1 MIWETIAYAALGGAI
16 GGGITTLVIIGIR
29 CILEGWE

>member
-1 MIWETIAYAALGGAI
+1 MTLWETIAYGAI